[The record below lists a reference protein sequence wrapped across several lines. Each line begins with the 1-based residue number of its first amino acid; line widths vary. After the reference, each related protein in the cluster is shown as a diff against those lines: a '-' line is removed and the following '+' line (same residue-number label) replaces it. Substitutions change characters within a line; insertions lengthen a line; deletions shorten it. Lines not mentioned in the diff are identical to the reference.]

1 MCTLINERNEQ
12 LCMFGFT
19 NFQMLTNNCSNY
31 YVRQYLLIIIHV
43 YDRLQLI
50 ANMSGDIFY
59 FVLMSYHG
67 VLTLELG
74 IENRSVKTLSR

>member
-1 MCTLINERNEQ
+1 MCKLINERNEQ
-12 LCMFGFT
+12 LGIFDFN
-19 NFQMLTNNCSNY
+19 NFQMLTKNCKNY
-31 YVRQYLLIIIHV
+31 YVQYLLIKIHV

-74 IENRSVKTLSR
+74 IDRSVKTLSR